1 MVKIMIADD
10 SSFMRRILI
19 NILTKLG
26 YTDVVEASDGEMAV
40 EKFKAEK
47 PDLSLLDIVM
57 EKKDGV
63 TVLKEIKALDQNAKV
78 MMVSAVGQEVM
89 KQAASDAG
97 AQGFVTK
104 PFEESELKE
113 TVKRMLG

>member
-1 MVKIMIADD
+1 MVKVMIADD
-10 SSFMRRILI
+10 SSFMRRILM

-40 EKFKAEK
+40 ETFKSEK
-47 PDLSLLDIVM
+47 PDLCLLDIVM

-63 TVLKEIKALDQNAKV
+63 GVLKEIKATDANAKV
-78 MMVSAVGQEVM
+78 IMVSAVGQEVM
-89 KQAASDAG
+89 KQAATDAG

-104 PFEESELKE
+104 PFEENELKE
-113 TVKRMLG
+113 IVKKVLG